1 MSKKSS
7 QRMNPG
13 LAPVRKELEAIMA
26 KGHSGYRVY
35 EDWVGLMFY
44 AFQRDDPHY
53 LEIMGQYRNEGPMG
67 QREADH
73 FANAL
78 ACLMEYMQATN
89 AEALGPLFEE
99 YASSHY
105 MGQFFTPSSVAQLMA
120 RICQTPPPEEGR
132 FTVLDPAC
140 GAGACLIA
148 AAKEQTF
155 EQNNRA
161 IFVGQDIDLN
171 CARMTA
177 LNLMFFNLDG
187 IVLWGNH
194 LALEVRGAWKTRRSV
209 AFGGSLRPVDK
220 EEARAWLVQA
230 APQAKAAPA
239 PVQDPVPR
247 VKTDTKTGRKMEQLT
262 LF

>member
-1 MSKKSS
+1 MSKKSN

-53 LEIMGQYRNEGPMG
+53 LELMGQYRNEGSMG
-67 QREADH
+67 RREADH
-73 FANAL
+73 FAYAL

-89 AEALGPLFEE
+89 EEALGPLFEE

-105 MGQFFTPSSVAQLMA
+105 MGQSFTPSNMAQLMVG
-120 RICQTPPPEEGR
+120 ICQSPLPEEGR

-140 GAGACLIA
+140 GAGSCLIA

-161 IFVGQDIDLN
+161 FFVGQDIDQN
-171 CARMTA
+171 CVRMTA
-177 LNLMFFNLDG
+177 LNLIFFNLDG
-187 IVLWGNH
+187 LVIWGNS
-194 LALEVRGAWKTRRSV
+194 LVMDVRGAWETRRSV
-209 AFGGSLRPVDK
+209 AFGGSIRPVGK
-220 EEARAWLVQA
+220 EMARAWLVNA
-230 APQAKAAPA
+230 APQAEAAPE
-239 PVQDPVPR
+239 PVQAPAPR